1 MADRPL
7 ADGAEHRDD
16 ATLTGEAPEPVT
28 IADGRYRIEGHLGQG
43 TSKRVHLA
51 RDLELDRQVALSFF
65 TGVPSHEA
73 QRERVWREVRTMARL
88 GDHAHTVTVHDIGE
102 HDGTTYLVCQFL
114 PGGSVA
120 GRLRTHR
127 SLPVRQALR
136 IARDTAD
143 ALAYAHAHGIV
154 HRDVKPSNIWLGDDD
169 QALLGDFGV
178 ALVADSERI
187 TREHAVLGTAA
198 YMAPEQATAG
208 AVDARSDLYS
218 LGASLFEMLC
228 GRPPFVG
235 RAAEVILQVVHTPPP
250 DLRDVNADVP
260 EAVARF
266 VARLLSKR
274 PDDRPASATEARDTL
289 DSLLTHGSPPARPA
303 VRGAPLP
310 RVLQTDPER
319 PLVGRDAALE
329 ALDGAWMRVGGGRA
343 RLVLVAGEA
352 GIGKT
357 RLAAAFAERVYD
369 ASATVLYGRC
379 DEDPL
384 VSYQPFVEAL
394 RHQIRHVPSAVTEV
408 DPELAPELAEL
419 SGLIPELRG
428 RIPAAPKDVPTVSAT
443 TQRYRLFEAAFAL
456 MTTSAGT
463 RPLLLVIDDLQ
474 WIDKATGQLLRH
486 LLRAASERAMM
497 VLATV
502 RTERPEDTSMLGLPA
517 LHPLADV
524 LDALRSDPGL
534 GRDRVETLPL
544 AGLDVAGCGA
554 LVSRGSE
561 AAPDSA
567 PDSELVQLLH
577 ERTSGNPFF
586 IEETLRGLAEAD
598 VSATDDAAAALDR
611 IGVPAGALGVIERR
625 LARLSPAA
633 AELLTLASVF
643 GREVPLDLIG
653 ELLGTPGPELPPGYR
668 EVLAAGLVVERGPG
682 RFTFCHALVREALY
696 RRRLTDADRARL
708 HLRVGEAL
716 EQRRGDDEPLAAE
729 LAHHFHA
736 AAEVGG
742 AEKAIDYARQAAK
755 SASAASAHEEGAQQ
769 ARRALDV
776 LERFGPERDAE
787 RCRLLLTLAR
797 AQWQL
802 GELAAARTTCDAAAE
817 LARRLGDPH
826 QLARAA
832 LGFGGRWYD
841 VGTVDEPLVALLEE
855 ALAALPPDDGPVRAR
870 LLARLAD
877 AQHFSS
883 EEGSVALSAQAIA
896 MARRLGDEDALVHAL
911 AGRHTALLHCDHL
924 DERLAIGEEWLA
936 LATAAEHGDVRAQAL
951 HWRIF
956 DLVELGD
963 MEAARRHHGELSEL
977 AERLRQPL
985 YRHFAAAWEA
995 KWLEMAGRFEDAKLK
1010 ADLSYDLARR
1020 AQAAYAESNYAG
1032 QLFGLAR
1039 DRGRLGQLLP
1049 SVQPLIGE
1057 NPRLGVWRAGFV
1069 LARLESGDAE
1079 LARAELARLAQEDFA
1094 NVPRDLF
1101 WLGAM
1106 CLLAEAAAALGDD
1119 PASRTLLRLLT
1130 PHAERNAQI
1139 GLAMYVGPVR
1149 RFLGLLTAQL
1159 GAVEDARA
1167 HFEAAL
1173 RASTAMGAATAEAH
1187 VQCELGALLLAYG
1200 DVADHAAA
1208 IDLLRRSHDTAGALE
1223 MAPLMRRADRL
1234 LALAGAAGGRD

>member
-1 MADRPL
+1 MADGPL
-7 ADGAEHRDD
+7 TNRDEPVADP
-16 ATLTGEAPEPVT
+16 TLTGAAPAPVT
-28 IADGRYRIEGHLGQG
+28 IAGGRYRIEGYLGQG

-65 TGVPSHEA
+65 TGVSSHEA
-73 QRERVWREVRTMARL
+73 QRERVSREVRTMARL
-88 GDHAHTVTVHDIGE
+88 GDHAHTVTVHDIGDHE
-102 HDGTTYLVCQFL
+102 GTTYLVCQYV

-120 GRLRTHR
+120 GRLRR
-127 SLPVRQALR
+127 EGCLPVRQALR

-143 ALAYAHAHGIV
+143 ALAYAHARGVV
-154 HRDVKPSNIWLGDDD
+154 HRDVKPSNIWLGDDG

-187 TREHAVLGTAA
+187 TREHAVVGTAA
-198 YMAPEQATAG
+198 YMAPEQAIG
-208 AVDARSDLYS
+208 GQVDERSDLYS

-228 GRPPFVG
+228 GRPPYVG
-235 RAAEVILQVVHTPPP
+235 RAAEVILQVVHTPAP
-250 DLRDVNADVP
+250 DVREANADVP
-260 EAVARF
+260 ESVARF

-274 PDDRPASATEARDTL
+274 PEDRPPAAAQARDHL
-289 DSLLTHGSPPARPA
+289 DGLLAGGPAPARSQP
-303 VRGAPLP
+303 RGAPLP
-310 RVLQTDPER
+310 GALQADPGGQ
-319 PLVGRDAALE
+319 LVGRDAALD

-352 GIGKT
+352 GIGKS
-357 RLAAAFAERVYD
+357 RLAAAFAERVHG
-369 ASATVLYGRC
+369 AGANVLYGRC

-394 RHQIRHVPSAVTEV
+394 RHQIRHVPGAVSAV

-428 RIPAAPKDVPTVSAT
+428 RIPAAPSDLPTVSPT

-456 MTTSAGT
+456 MSASAGG
-463 RPLLLVIDDLQ
+463 RPVLLVVDDLQ
-474 WIDKATGQLLRH
+474 WIDKATGQMLRH

-502 RTERPEDTSMLGLPA
+502 RTERYEDSSSLGLPA

-524 LDALRSDPGL
+524 LESLRSDPGL

-544 AGLDVAGCGA
+544 AGLDAAGCGA
-554 LVSRGSE
+554 LVGRGIDK
-561 AAPDSA
+561 AADP
-567 PDSELVQLLH
+567 ELVRLLH

-586 IEETLRGLAEAD
+586 IEETLRGLAESGGEA
-598 VSATDDAAAALDR
+598 AGDAATALDR
-611 IGVPAGALGVIERR
+611 VGVPAGALGVIERR
-625 LARLSPAA
+625 LARLDAPAV
-633 AELLTLASVF
+633 ELLTLASVC
-643 GREVPLDLIG
+643 GGEVPLDLIG
-653 ELLGTPGPELPPGYR
+653 ELLGTPGGELPPGYR
-668 EVLAAGLVVERGPG
+668 DALEAGLVVERGPD
-682 RFTFCHALVREALY
+682 RFTFRHALVREALY

-708 HLRVGEAL
+708 HLRVGEAI
-716 EQRRGDDEPLAAE
+716 ERRADGTEPPAAE
-729 LAHHFHA
+729 LSHHFHA
-736 AAEVGG
+736 ASEVGG
-742 AEKAIDYARQAAK
+742 AEKAIQYARLAAK
-755 SASAASAHEEGAQQ
+755 SASAASAHEEAAQQ
-769 ARRALDV
+769 ARRALGV
-776 LERFGPERDAE
+776 LARFGPERDAE

-802 GELAAARTTCDAAAE
+802 GELTAARATCDAAAD
-817 LARRLGDPH
+817 LARRLGDAQ

-832 LGFGGRWYD
+832 LGFGGRWYE
-841 VGTVDEPLVALLEE
+841 VGTVDEPLVSLLEE
-855 ALAALPPDDGPVRAR
+855 ALAALPPGDGPVRAR

-883 EEGSVALSAQAIA
+883 EERSVELSSEAIA
-896 MARRLGDEDALVHAL
+896 MARRLGDQDALIHAL
-911 AGRHTALLHCDHL
+911 AGRHTALLHCDYL
-924 DERLAIGEEWLA
+924 DERLAVGEEWLR

-951 HWRIF
+951 HWYIF

-963 MEAARRHHGELSEL
+963 MDAARRHHAELGEL

-995 KWLEMAGRFEDAKLK
+995 KWLEMAGRFEEAKLK
-1010 ADLSYDLARR
+1010 ADVSYDLARR

-1049 SVQPLIGE
+1049 SVQPLIGD
-1057 NPRLGVWRAGFV
+1057 NPRLGVWRAGLV
-1069 LARLESGDAE
+1069 LAHLEAGDE
-1079 LARAELARLAQEDFA
+1079 ERARAELATLAQDDFGRL
-1094 NVPRDLF
+1094 PRDLF

-1130 PHAERNAQI
+1130 PHSERNAQI

-1159 GAVEDARA
+1159 GSVEEART
-1167 HFEAAL
+1167 HFDAAL
-1173 RASTAMGAATAEAH
+1173 RASAAMGAVAAEAH
-1187 VQCELGALLLAYG
+1187 VQCDLGALLLAYG
-1200 DVADHAAA
+1200 EPADHAPA
-1208 IDLLRRSHDTAGALE
+1208 IDLLQRSRKAAATFE
-1223 MAPLMRRADRL
+1223 MAPLMRRAEQL
-1234 LALAGAAGGRD
+1234 LALADAD

>member
-7 ADGAEHRDD
+7 AGGEPVEDV
-16 ATLTGEAPEPVT
+16 TLTGEMPLPVT
-28 IADGRYRIEGHLGQG
+28 IADGRYRIEGYLGQG

-51 RDLELDRQVALSFF
+51 RDVELDRQVALSFF
-65 TGVPSHEA
+65 TGVPSHQS

-102 HDGTTYLVCQFL
+102 HEGTTYLVCQYV

-120 GRLRTHR
+120 GRLRAQGC
-127 SLPVRQALR
+127 LPVRQALR

-143 ALAYAHAHGIV
+143 ALAYTHAHGIV

-178 ALVADSERI
+178 ALVGDSARI
-187 TREHAVLGTAA
+187 TSEHAVIGTAA
-198 YMAPEQATAG
+198 YMAPEQATG
-208 AVDARSDLYS
+208 GSVDERSDLYS

-228 GRPPFVG
+228 GRPPYVG
-235 RAAEVILQVVHTPPP
+235 RAAEVILQVVHTPAP
-250 DLRDVNADVP
+250 DVREVNADVP

-274 PDDRPASATEARDTL
+274 SDDRPGSAAEVRDALELLL
-289 DSLLTHGSPPARPA
+289 DGGPAPAPRPQPDA
-303 VRGAPLP
+303 APLP
-310 RVLQTDPER
+310 RALQIDPSHR
-319 PLVGRDAALE
+319 PVAREAALE
-329 ALDGAWMRVGGGRA
+329 ALDRAWMRVGGGRA
-343 RLVLVAGEA
+343 RVVLVAGEA

-357 RLAAAFAERVYD
+357 LLAAAFAERVHAAG
-369 ASATVLYGRC
+369 ASVLYGRC

-384 VSYQPFVEAL
+384 VSYQPFVEAIRHQL
-394 RHQIRHVPSAVTEV
+394 RHSPAAVREV

-419 SGLIPELRG
+419 SWLVPELRG
-428 RIPAAPKDVPTVSAT
+428 RIPAPPSDVPTLNAT
-443 TQRYRLFEAAFAL
+443 TQRYRLFEAALAL
-456 MTTSAGT
+456 MTASAGT
-463 RPLLLVIDDLQ
+463 RPVLFVVDDLQ
-474 WIDKATGQLLRH
+474 WVDKATGQMLRH
-486 LLRAASERAMM
+486 LLRAASERALM

-502 RTERPEDTSMLGLPA
+502 RTERPDDASSLGLPA
-517 LHPLADV
+517 LHPLADL
-524 LDALRSDPGL
+524 LDAVRSDPSL

-544 AGLDVAGCGA
+544 AGLDVAACGT
-554 LVSRGSE
+554 LVSRGGGD
-561 AAPDSA
+561 APD
-567 PDSELVQLLH
+567 PELVRLLH
-577 ERTSGNPFF
+577 ERTNGNPFF
-586 IEETLRGLAEAD
+586 IEETLRGLAESDGEA
-598 VSATDDAAAALDR
+598 AGDAASALDR

-625 LARLSPAA
+625 LARLGPEAV
-633 AELLTLASVF
+633 ELLTLASVC
-643 GREVPLDLIG
+643 GGEVPVDLIG
-653 ELLGTPGPELPPGYR
+653 RLLDAPAGELPPGYR
-668 EVLAAGLVVERGPG
+668 EALAAGLVVERGPG

-708 HLRVGEAL
+708 HLRVGEAV
-716 EQRRGDDEPLAAE
+716 EERAGDGAPLAAE

-736 AAEVGG
+736 AREVGG
-742 AEKAIDYARQAAK
+742 AEKAISYARQAAK
-755 SASAASAHEEGAQQ
+755 SASSASAHEEAAQQ

-776 LERFGPERDAE
+776 LEQFGPERDAE
-787 RCRLLLTLAR
+787 RCRLQLTLAR

-802 GELAAARTTCDAAAE
+802 GELAAARVTCDAAAA
-817 LARRLGDPH
+817 LARRLGDAH

-841 VGTVDEPLVALLEE
+841 AGTVDEPLVALLEE
-855 ALAALPPDDGPVRAR
+855 ALAALPSEDGPVRAR

-883 EEGSVALSAQAIA
+883 EERSVALSAQAIA
-896 MARRLGDEDALVHAL
+896 MARRLGDQDALIHAL

-924 DERLAIGEEWLA
+924 EERLAVGAEWLT

-951 HWRIF
+951 HWRVF

-963 MEAARRHHGELSEL
+963 LEAARRHHDELAEL

-995 KWLEMAGRFEDAKLK
+995 KWLEMAGRFDDAKRK

-1049 SVQPLIGE
+1049 SVQPLIGD
-1057 NPRLGVWRAGFV
+1057 NPRLAVWRAGLV
-1069 LARLESGDAE
+1069 LTHLEAGEADV
-1079 LARAELARLAQEDFA
+1079 ARAELAGLAEDDFA
-1094 NVPRDLF
+1094 KIPRDVF

-1119 PASRTLLRLLT
+1119 PASRRLLRLLT
-1130 PHAERNAQI
+1130 PHAKLNAQI
-1139 GLAMYVGPVR
+1139 GLAMYVGPVH

-1159 GAVEDARA
+1159 GAVSDARM
-1167 HFEAAL
+1167 HFERAL

-1187 VQCELGALLLAYG
+1187 VQCDLGALLLAYG
-1200 DVADHAAA
+1200 EPADRDAA
-1208 IDLLRRSHDTAGALE
+1208 LEMLRRSRETAGALE
-1223 MAPLMRRADRL
+1223 MTPLMRRAEQL
-1234 LALAGAAGGRD
+1234 LALGEPPAPAN

>member
-1 MADRPL
+1 MADRPVE
-7 ADGAEHRDD
+7 APAEDV
-16 ATLTGEAPEPVT
+16 TLTGAARAPVT
-28 IADGRYRIEGHLGQG
+28 IAGGRYRIEGHLGQG
-43 TSKRVHLA
+43 TSKRVQLA

-65 TGVPSHEA
+65 TGVSSQEA

-102 HDGTTYLVCQFL
+102 HEGLTYLVCQYVA
-114 PGGSVA
+114 GGSVA
-120 GRLRTHR
+120 GRLRAQG
-127 SLPVRQALR
+127 SLPVGLALR

-143 ALAYAHAHGIV
+143 ALAYAHARGVV

-178 ALVADSERI
+178 ALVADSARI
-187 TREHAVLGTAA
+187 TREHAIVGTAA
-198 YMAPEQATAG
+198 YMAPEQASGA
-208 AVDARSDLYS
+208 AVDERSDLYS

-228 GRPPFVG
+228 GRPPYVG
-235 RAAEVILQVVHTPPP
+235 RAAEVILQVVHTPAP
-250 DLRDVNADVP
+250 DVREINRDVP
-260 EAVARF
+260 EPVARF

-274 PDDRPASATEARDTL
+274 PDARPASAVQARETL
-289 DSLLTHGSPPARPA
+289 DGLLEHGSLPARP
-303 VRGAPLP
+303 RLRTAPLP
-310 RVLQTDPER
+310 RGLQTDEAR

-329 ALDGAWMRVGGGRA
+329 ALDAAWMRVGGGRA
-343 RLVLVAGEA
+343 RLVLLAGEA

-357 RLAAAFAERVYD
+357 RLAAAFAARVHG
-369 ASATVLYGRC
+369 AGATVLYGRC

-394 RHQIRHVPSAVTEV
+394 RHHVRHTPAAVAEV

-419 SGLIPELRG
+419 SGLVPELRG
-428 RIPAAPKDVPTVSAT
+428 RIPAPPHDVPIVSAT
-443 TQRYRLFEAAFAL
+443 TQRYRLFEATFAL
-456 MTTSAGT
+456 MTASAGT
-463 RPLLLVIDDLQ
+463 APLLLVVDDLQ
-474 WIDKATGQLLRH
+474 WIDKATGQMLRH

-502 RTERPEDTSMLGLPA
+502 RTERWEESASLGLPP

-524 LDALRSDPGL
+524 LDAVRSDPSL
-534 GRDRVETLPL
+534 GHDRVETVPL
-544 AGLDVAGCGA
+544 AGLDVAGCGE
-554 LVSRGSE
+554 LVSRGSAGE
-561 AAPDSA
+561 PD
-567 PDSELVQLLH
+567 PQLVQLLH
-577 ERTSGNPFF
+577 ERTSGNPLF
-586 IEETLRGLAEAD
+586 IEETLRGLAESGDAA
-598 VSATDDAAAALDR
+598 VGDAAAALDR

-625 LARLSPAA
+625 LARLSPEA
-633 AELLTLASVF
+633 AELLTLASVC
-643 GREVPLDLIG
+643 GREVSLDLIG
-653 ELLGTPGPELPPGYR
+653 ELLGTPGAQLPPGYH
-668 EVLAAGLVVERGPG
+668 ETLAAGLVVERGPE
-682 RFTFCHALVREALY
+682 RFAFCHALVREALY

-708 HLRVGEAL
+708 HLRVGAAIE
-716 EQRRGDDEPLAAE
+716 RRAGDEEPLAAE

-736 AAEVGG
+736 ACEVGG
-742 AEKAIDYARQAAK
+742 AEQAIHYARLAAK
-755 SASAASAHEEGAQQ
+755 AASAASAHEEAAQQ
-769 ARRALDV
+769 ARRALEV
-776 LERFGPERDAE
+776 LERFGPDRDAD
-787 RCRLLLTLAR
+787 RCRLQLTLAR

-802 GELAAARTTCDAAAE
+802 GELAAARKTCDAAAE
-817 LARRLGDPH
+817 IARRLGDAN

-855 ALAALPPDDGPVRAR
+855 ALAALPPQDGPVRAR

-883 EEGSVALSAQAIA
+883 EERSVALSAQAIA
-896 MARRLGDEDALVHAL
+896 MARRLGDEDALIHAL

-924 DERLAIGEEWLA
+924 DERLAVGEEWLT

-963 MEAARRHHGELSEL
+963 MDAARRHHSELSEL

-995 KWLEMAGRFEDAKLK
+995 KWLEMAGRFEDAKRK

-1049 SVQPLIGE
+1049 SVQPLIGD
-1057 NPRLGVWRAGFV
+1057 NPRLGVWRAGLV
-1069 LARLESGDAE
+1069 LAHLEAGDAE
-1079 LARAELARLAQEDFA
+1079 RARAELAGLATDDFGK
-1094 NVPRDLF
+1094 VPRDLF

-1119 PASRTLLRLLT
+1119 PASRALLRLLT
-1130 PHAERNAQI
+1130 PHAELNAQI

-1159 GAVEDARA
+1159 GAVSEARR

-1173 RASTAMGAATAEAH
+1173 SASAAMGAVAAEAH
-1187 VQCELGALLLAYG
+1187 LQSDLGALLLAYG
-1200 DVADHAAA
+1200 EPADRDAA
-1208 IDLLRRSHDTAGALE
+1208 IELLRRSRATAGALE
-1223 MAPLMRRADRL
+1223 MAPLMRRAEQL
-1234 LALAGAAGGRD
+1234 LELGGAAEPPAS